1 VTQQYILKTLGCKA
15 NLYDSQLIEQEL
27 QSKGWSPES
36 TPASEGGAAPDP
48 EVKLCIVNSCTVT
61 NEADK
66 QSRKMAAKLARD
78 YPGATVVMTGCG
90 AEVDPEAYLK
100 SKGVDL
106 VIGNQNK
113 NRFVDLLLEQKSE
126 FKANPPS
133 SITTHILKPEIP
145 QLLGTVENYTQ
156 IISRH
161 PMDRDWPSALDS
173 FATPPT
179 QLKGSADK
187 TRSFLKI
194 QEGCNSFCTYCIIP
208 YGRGPSRSLRPREIL
223 KQVQELVSQG
233 IREVII
239 TGTNIGDYGIEWK
252 EAGTADKS
260 KNLTDLLEM
269 ILDQTQL
276 ERLRISSLDP
286 SEITPSI
293 IALMESN
300 PRLCPHFH
308 VSLQSPHSRILRLMK
323 RNYTANDVKECL
335 ERIAQMPAP
344 LGGVFVGMDIITGF
358 PGETEEEFEWGY
370 NALKQLPWSRLHVFP
385 FSERTGTPA
394 TRLPN
399 AVPQHLRVLRARR
412 LTQLSMERLK
422 QNYTQV
428 LERCRSE
435 GLTLGSILTEKQGP
449 GNWISGYTP
458 NYLRV
463 MIPANVSI
471 HRNQLVQAEPMDLMI
486 DSKASDLAFVAS
498 MNSSLHHTA

>member
-27 QSKGWSPES
+27 QNQGWSPE
-36 TPASEGGAAPDP
+36 AQAGGSAGPKAG
-48 EVKLCIVNSCTVT
+48 VKLCIINSCTVT

-78 YPGATVVMTGCG
+78 YPGATIVMTGCG
-90 AEVDPEAYLK
+90 AEVDPQSYL
-100 SKGVDL
+100 SAKGVDL

-113 NRFVDLLLEQKSE
+113 NRFVELLANATANSATA
-126 FKANPPS
+126 KALPNKIATAAISPLPIPS
-133 SITTHILKPEIP
+133 HILKPEQP
-145 QLLGTVENYTQ
+145 QVLGTVENYTS

-161 PMDRDWPSALDS
+161 PMDRAWPSALDS

-208 YGRGPSRSLRPREIL
+208 YGRGPSRSLRPRAIL
-223 KQVQELVSQG
+223 TQINELVSQG

-239 TGTNIGDYGIEWK
+239 TGTNIGDYGIEWNQ
-252 EAGTADKS
+252 T
-260 KNLTDLLEM
+260 LTHLLEM
-269 ILDQTQL
+269 ILDQTPL

-286 SEITPSI
+286 SEITPELI
-293 IALMESN
+293 TLMERNS
-300 PRLCPHFH
+300 RLCPHFH
-308 VSLQSPHSRILRLMK
+308 VSLQSPHSRILKLMK
-323 RNYTANDVKECL
+323 RNYNAADVRNCL
-335 ERIAQMPAP
+335 ERIARMPAP
-344 LGGVFVGMDIITGF
+344 VGGIFVGMDVITGF
-358 PGETEEEFEWGY
+358 PGETEDEFEWGL
-370 NALKQLPWSRLHVFP
+370 NTLKELPWSRLHVFP
-385 FSERTGTPA
+385 YSERTGTPA

-422 QNYTQV
+422 QNYTAV
-428 LERCRSE
+428 LNQCRSE
-435 GLTLGSILTEKQGP
+435 GLLLESILTEKQGP
-449 GNWISGYTP
+449 GLWVSGYTP

-463 MIPANVSI
+463 MIPAQATP
-471 HRNQLVQAEPMDLMI
+471 RNQLIQAEPIDLMI
-486 DSKASDLAFVAS
+486 DSKASDVA
-498 MNSSLHHTA
+498 LVAR